1 MLIYDNNKKNKK
13 KGRKMEYILLFLEGI
28 ATFISPCIL
37 PMLPIYILYL
47 TGQKDNSNKKLLL
60 NSIGFFIGFAL
71 LFSILGAVFAGIG
84 KYLSDYSNIINIIFG
99 IIVIIFGLNFI
110 DLIKIPFINK
120 TKKIEIKTNKKGF
133 IQSILFGMIFGLG
146 WTPCLGAF
154 LGSAL
159 MMVANTGNILQGI
172 LMLFVFSLGLGVPFI
187 LSAILIEQLKN
198 TFDIIKKNY
207 KIINIISAVLL
218 IVIGLYMLLQGIL

>member
-1 MLIYDNNKKNKK
+1 
-13 KGRKMEYILLFLEGI
+13 MEYVLLFLEGI

-47 TGQKDNSNKKLLL
+47 TGQEDKDNKKILL
-60 NSIGFFIGFAL
+60 NSIGFFIGFAI

-84 KYLSDYSNIINIIFG
+84 KYLSDYSNIINIVFG
-99 IIVIIFGLNFI
+99 IIIILFGLNFI
-110 DLIKIPFINK
+110 DVIKIPFINK
-120 TKKIEIKTNKKGF
+120 TKKVEVKTNKKGF
-133 IQSILFGMIFGLG
+133 FQSILFGMVFGLG

-172 LMLFVFSLGLGVPFI
+172 TMLLVFSLGLGVPFI
-187 LSAILIEQLKN
+187 LSAVLIEQLKN
-198 TFDIIKKNY
+198 TFNFIKKNY
-207 KIINIISAVLL
+207 KTINIISAALL
-218 IVIGLYMLLQGIL
+218 IIIGLYMLVQGILKTI

>member
-1 MLIYDNNKKNKK
+1 
-13 KGRKMEYILLFLEGI
+13 MEYVLLFLEGI

-47 TGQKDNSNKKLLL
+47 TGQEDKDNKKILL
-60 NSIGFFIGFAL
+60 NSIGFFIGFAI

-84 KYLSDYSNIINIIFG
+84 KYLSDYSNIINIVFG
-99 IIVIIFGLNFI
+99 IIIILFGLNFI
-110 DLIKIPFINK
+110 DVIKIPFINK
-120 TKKIEIKTNKKGF
+120 TKKVELKTNKKGF
-133 IQSILFGMIFGLG
+133 FQSILFGMVFGLG

-172 LMLFVFSLGLGVPFI
+172 TMLLVFSLGLGVPFI
-187 LSAILIEQLKN
+187 LSAVLIEQLKN
-198 TFDIIKKNY
+198 TFNFIKKNY
-207 KIINIISAVLL
+207 KIINIISAALL
-218 IVIGLYMLLQGIL
+218 IIIGLYMLVQGILKTF

>member
-1 MLIYDNNKKNKK
+1 
-13 KGRKMEYILLFLEGI
+13 MEYVLLFLEGI

-47 TGQKDNSNKKLLL
+47 TGQEDKDNKKILL
-60 NSIGFFIGFAL
+60 NSIGFFIGFAI

-84 KYLSDYSNIINIIFG
+84 KYLSDYSNIINIVFG
-99 IIVIIFGLNFI
+99 IIIILFGLNFI
-110 DLIKIPFINK
+110 DVIKIPFINK
-120 TKKIEIKTNKKGF
+120 TKKVEVKTNKKGF
-133 IQSILFGMIFGLG
+133 FQSILFGMVFGLG

-172 LMLFVFSLGLGVPFI
+172 TMLLVFSLGLGVPFI

-198 TFDIIKKNY
+198 TFNFIKRNY
-207 KIINIISAVLL
+207 KIINIISAALL
-218 IVIGLYMLLQGIL
+218 IIIGLYMLVQGILKTI

>member
-1 MLIYDNNKKNKK
+1 
-13 KGRKMEYILLFLEGI
+13 MEYVLLFLEGI

-47 TGQKDNSNKKLLL
+47 TGQEDKDNKKILL
-60 NSIGFFIGFAL
+60 NSIGFFIGFAI

-84 KYLSDYSNIINIIFG
+84 KYLSDYSNIINIVFG
-99 IIVIIFGLNFI
+99 IIIILFGLNFI
-110 DLIKIPFINK
+110 DVIKIPFINK
-120 TKKIEIKTNKKGF
+120 TKKVEVKTNKKGF
-133 IQSILFGMIFGLG
+133 FQSILFGMVFGLG

-172 LMLFVFSLGLGVPFI
+172 TMLLVFSLGLGVPFI

-198 TFDIIKKNY
+198 TFNFIKRNY
-207 KIINIISAVLL
+207 KIINIISAALL
-218 IVIGLYMLLQGIL
+218 IIIGLYMLVQGILKTF

>member
-1 MLIYDNNKKNKK
+1 
-13 KGRKMEYILLFLEGI
+13 MEYILLFLEGI

-47 TGQKDNSNKKLLL
+47 TGQKDKDNKKLLL

-84 KYLSDYSNIINIIFG
+84 KYLSDYSNIINIVFG
-99 IIVIIFGLNFI
+99 IIIILFGLNFI
-110 DLIKIPFINK
+110 DVIKIPFINK
-120 TKKIEIKTNKKGF
+120 TRKIEIKTNQKGF
-133 IQSILFGMIFGLG
+133 AESILFGMIFGLG

-159 MMVANTGNILQGI
+159 MMVSNTGNILQGI
-172 LMLFVFSLGLGVPFI
+172 LMLFVFSLGLGIPFI
-187 LSAILIEQLKN
+187 LSAVLIEQLKN
-198 TFDIIKKNY
+198 TFDFIKKNY
-207 KIINIISAVLL
+207 KTINIISAIFL
-218 IVIGLYMLLQGIL
+218 ILIGLYMLVQGIIKTI

>member
-1 MLIYDNNKKNKK
+1 
-13 KGRKMEYILLFLEGI
+13 MEYFLLFLEGI

-47 TGQKDNSNKKLLL
+47 TGQEDKDNKKILL
-60 NSIGFFIGFAL
+60 NSIGFFIGFAI

-99 IIVIIFGLNFI
+99 IIIILFGLNFI
-110 DLIKIPFINK
+110 DVIKIPFINK
-120 TKKIEIKTNKKGF
+120 TKKVEVKTNKKGF
-133 IQSILFGMIFGLG
+133 FQSILFGMVFGLG

-172 LMLFVFSLGLGVPFI
+172 TMLLVFSLGLGVPFI
-187 LSAILIEQLKN
+187 LSAVLIEQLKN
-198 TFDIIKKNY
+198 TFNFIKKNY
-207 KIINIISAVLL
+207 KTINIISAALL
-218 IVIGLYMLLQGIL
+218 IIIGLYMLVQGILKTI

>member
-1 MLIYDNNKKNKK
+1 
-13 KGRKMEYILLFLEGI
+13 MEYFLLFLEGI

-47 TGQKDNSNKKLLL
+47 TGQEDKDNKKILL
-60 NSIGFFIGFAL
+60 NSIGFFIGFAI

-99 IIVIIFGLNFI
+99 IIIILFGLNFI
-110 DLIKIPFINK
+110 DVIKIPFINK
-120 TKKIEIKTNKKGF
+120 TKKVEVKTNKKGF
-133 IQSILFGMIFGLG
+133 FQSILFGMVFGLG

-172 LMLFVFSLGLGVPFI
+172 TMLLVFSLGLGVPFI
-187 LSAILIEQLKN
+187 LSAVLIEQLKN
-198 TFDIIKKNY
+198 TFNFIKKNY
-207 KIINIISAVLL
+207 KIINIISAALL
-218 IVIGLYMLLQGIL
+218 IIIGLYMLVQGILKTF

>member
-1 MLIYDNNKKNKK
+1 
-13 KGRKMEYILLFLEGI
+13 MEYVLLFLEGI

-47 TGQKDNSNKKLLL
+47 TGQEDKDNKKILL
-60 NSIGFFIGFAL
+60 NSIGFFIGFAI

-84 KYLSDYSNIINIIFG
+84 KYLSDYSNIINIVFG
-99 IIVIIFGLNFI
+99 IIIILFGLNFI
-110 DLIKIPFINK
+110 DVIKIPFINK
-120 TKKIEIKTNKKGF
+120 TKKVEVKTNKKGF
-133 IQSILFGMIFGLG
+133 FQSILFGMVFGLG

-172 LMLFVFSLGLGVPFI
+172 TMLLVFSLGLGVPFI

-198 TFDIIKKNY
+198 TFNFIKKNY
-207 KIINIISAVLL
+207 KTINIISAALL
-218 IVIGLYMLLQGIL
+218 IIIGLYMLVQGILKTI

>member
-1 MLIYDNNKKNKK
+1 
-13 KGRKMEYILLFLEGI
+13 MEYFLLFLEGI

-47 TGQKDNSNKKLLL
+47 TGQEDKDNKKLLL
-60 NSIGFFIGFAL
+60 NSIGFFIGFAI
-71 LFSILGAVFAGIG
+71 LFSVLGAVFAGIG

-99 IIVIIFGLNFI
+99 IIIILFGLNFI
-110 DLIKIPFINK
+110 DVIKIPFINK
-120 TKKIEIKTNKKGF
+120 TKKIEVKTNKKGF
-133 IQSILFGMIFGLG
+133 FQSILFGMVFGLG

-172 LMLFVFSLGLGVPFI
+172 TMLLVFSLGLGVPFI
-187 LSAILIEQLKN
+187 LSAVLIEQLKN
-198 TFDIIKKNY
+198 TFNFIKKNY
-207 KIINIISAVLL
+207 KTINIISAALL
-218 IVIGLYMLLQGIL
+218 IIIGLYMLVQGILKTI

>member
-1 MLIYDNNKKNKK
+1 
-13 KGRKMEYILLFLEGI
+13 MEYVLLFLEGI

-47 TGQKDNSNKKLLL
+47 TGQEDKDNKKLLL
-60 NSIGFFIGFAL
+60 NSIGFFIGFAI
-71 LFSILGAVFAGIG
+71 LFSVLGAVFAGIG

-99 IIVIIFGLNFI
+99 IIIILFGLNFI
-110 DLIKIPFINK
+110 DVIKIPFINK
-120 TKKIEIKTNKKGF
+120 TKKVEVKTNKKGF
-133 IQSILFGMIFGLG
+133 FQSILFGMVFGLG

-172 LMLFVFSLGLGVPFI
+172 TMLLVFSLGLGVPFI
-187 LSAILIEQLKN
+187 LSAVLIEQLKN
-198 TFDIIKKNY
+198 TFNFIKKNY
-207 KIINIISAVLL
+207 KTINIISATLL
-218 IVIGLYMLLQGIL
+218 IIIGLYMLAQGILKTI

>member
-1 MLIYDNNKKNKK
+1 
-13 KGRKMEYILLFLEGI
+13 MEYVLLFLEGI

-47 TGQKDNSNKKLLL
+47 TGQEDKDNKKILL
-60 NSIGFFIGFAL
+60 NSIGFFIGFAI

-99 IIVIIFGLNFI
+99 IIIILFGLNFI
-110 DLIKIPFINK
+110 DVIKIPFINK
-120 TKKIEIKTNKKGF
+120 TKKVEVKTNKKGF
-133 IQSILFGMIFGLG
+133 FQSILFGMVFGLG

-172 LMLFVFSLGLGVPFI
+172 TMLLVFSLGLGVPFI
-187 LSAILIEQLKN
+187 LSAVLIEQLKN
-198 TFDIIKKNY
+198 TFNFIKKNY
-207 KIINIISAVLL
+207 KIINIISAALL
-218 IVIGLYMLLQGIL
+218 IIIGLYMLVQGILKTF

>member
-1 MLIYDNNKKNKK
+1 
-13 KGRKMEYILLFLEGI
+13 MEYVLLFLEGI

-47 TGQKDNSNKKLLL
+47 TGQEDKDNKKILL
-60 NSIGFFIGFAL
+60 NSIGFFIGFAI

-84 KYLSDYSNIINIIFG
+84 KYLSDYSNIINIIFW
-99 IIVIIFGLNFI
+99 IIIILIGLNFI
-110 DLIKIPFINK
+110 DVIKIPFINK
-120 TKKIEIKTNKKGF
+120 TKKVEVKTNKKGF
-133 IQSILFGMIFGLG
+133 FQSILFGMVFGLG

-172 LMLFVFSLGLGVPFI
+172 TMLLVFSLGLGVPFI
-187 LSAILIEQLKN
+187 LSAVLIEQLKN
-198 TFDIIKKNY
+198 TFNFIKKNY
-207 KIINIISAVLL
+207 KTINIISATLL
-218 IVIGLYMLLQGIL
+218 IIIGLYMLAQGILKTI

>member
-1 MLIYDNNKKNKK
+1 
-13 KGRKMEYILLFLEGI
+13 MEYILLFLEGI

-47 TGQKDNSNKKLLL
+47 TGQKDKDNKKILL

-84 KYLSDYSNIINIIFG
+84 KYLSDYSNIINIVFG
-99 IIVIIFGLNFI
+99 IIIILFGLNFI
-110 DLIKIPFINK
+110 DVIKIPFINK
-120 TKKIEIKTNKKGF
+120 TRKIEIKTNQKGF
-133 IQSILFGMIFGLG
+133 AESILFGMIFGLG

-159 MMVANTGNILQGI
+159 MMVSNTGNILQGI
-172 LMLFVFSLGLGVPFI
+172 LMLFVFSLGLGIPFI
-187 LSAILIEQLKN
+187 LSAVLIEQLKN
-198 TFDIIKKNY
+198 TFDFIKKNY
-207 KIINIISAVLL
+207 KTINIISAIFL
-218 IVIGLYMLLQGIL
+218 ILIGLYMLVQGIIKTI

>member
-1 MLIYDNNKKNKK
+1 
-13 KGRKMEYILLFLEGI
+13 MEYVLLFLEGI

-47 TGQKDNSNKKLLL
+47 TGQEDKDNKKLLL
-60 NSIGFFIGFAL
+60 NSIGFFIGFAI
-71 LFSILGAVFAGIG
+71 LFSVLGAVFAGIG

-99 IIVIIFGLNFI
+99 IIIILFGLNFI
-110 DLIKIPFINK
+110 DVIKIPFINK
-120 TKKIEIKTNKKGF
+120 TKKIEVKTNKKGF
-133 IQSILFGMIFGLG
+133 FQSILFGMVFGLG

-172 LMLFVFSLGLGVPFI
+172 TMLLVFSLGLGVPFI
-187 LSAILIEQLKN
+187 LSAVLIEQLKN
-198 TFDIIKKNY
+198 TFNFIKKNY
-207 KIINIISAVLL
+207 KTINIISAALL
-218 IVIGLYMLLQGIL
+218 IIIGLYMLVQGILKTI

>member
-1 MLIYDNNKKNKK
+1 
-13 KGRKMEYILLFLEGI
+13 MEYVLLFLEGI

-47 TGQKDNSNKKLLL
+47 TGQEDKDNKKILL
-60 NSIGFFIGFAL
+60 NSIGFFIGFAI

-99 IIVIIFGLNFI
+99 IIIILFGLNFI
-110 DLIKIPFINK
+110 DVIKIPFINK
-120 TKKIEIKTNKKGF
+120 TKKIEVKTNKKGF
-133 IQSILFGMIFGLG
+133 FQSILFGMVFGLG

-172 LMLFVFSLGLGVPFI
+172 TMLLVFSLGLGVPFI
-187 LSAILIEQLKN
+187 LSAVLIEQLKN
-198 TFDIIKKNY
+198 TFNFIKKNY
-207 KIINIISAVLL
+207 KIINIISAALL
-218 IVIGLYMLLQGIL
+218 IIIGLYMLVQGILKTF

>member
-1 MLIYDNNKKNKK
+1 
-13 KGRKMEYILLFLEGI
+13 MEYVLLFLEGI

-47 TGQKDNSNKKLLL
+47 TGQEDKDNKKILL
-60 NSIGFFIGFAL
+60 NSIGFFIGFAI

-99 IIVIIFGLNFI
+99 IIIILFGLNFI
-110 DLIKIPFINK
+110 DVIKIPFINK
-120 TKKIEIKTNKKGF
+120 TKKVEVKTNKKGF
-133 IQSILFGMIFGLG
+133 FQSILFGMVFGLG

-172 LMLFVFSLGLGVPFI
+172 TMLLVFSLGLGVPFI
-187 LSAILIEQLKN
+187 LSAVLIEQLKN
-198 TFDIIKKNY
+198 TFNFIKKNY
-207 KIINIISAVLL
+207 KTINIISATLL
-218 IVIGLYMLLQGIL
+218 IIIGLYMLVQGILKTI

>member
-1 MLIYDNNKKNKK
+1 
-13 KGRKMEYILLFLEGI
+13 MEYVLLFLEGI

-47 TGQKDNSNKKLLL
+47 TGQEDKDNKKILL
-60 NSIGFFIGFAL
+60 NSIGFFIGFAI

-84 KYLSDYSNIINIIFG
+84 KYLSDYSNIINIVFG
-99 IIVIIFGLNFI
+99 IIIILFGLNFI
-110 DLIKIPFINK
+110 DVIKIPFINK
-120 TKKIEIKTNKKGF
+120 TKKVEVKTNKKGF
-133 IQSILFGMIFGLG
+133 FQSILFGMVFGLG

-172 LMLFVFSLGLGVPFI
+172 TMLLVFSLGLGIPFI
-187 LSAILIEQLKN
+187 LSAVLIEQLKN
-198 TFDIIKKNY
+198 TFNFIKKNY
-207 KIINIISAVLL
+207 KIINIISAALL
-218 IVIGLYMLLQGIL
+218 IIIGLYMLVQGILKTF

>member
-1 MLIYDNNKKNKK
+1 
-13 KGRKMEYILLFLEGI
+13 MEYVLLFLEGI

-47 TGQKDNSNKKLLL
+47 TGQEDKDNKKILL
-60 NSIGFFIGFAL
+60 NSIGFFIGFAI

-84 KYLSDYSNIINIIFG
+84 KYLSDYSNIINIVFG
-99 IIVIIFGLNFI
+99 IIIILFGLNFI
-110 DLIKIPFINK
+110 DVIKIPFINK
-120 TKKIEIKTNKKGF
+120 TKKVEVKTNKKGF
-133 IQSILFGMIFGLG
+133 FQSILFGMVFGLG

-172 LMLFVFSLGLGVPFI
+172 TMLLVFSLGLGIPFI
-187 LSAILIEQLKN
+187 LSAVLIEQLKN
-198 TFDIIKKNY
+198 TFNFIKKNY
-207 KIINIISAVLL
+207 KTINIISAALL
-218 IVIGLYMLLQGIL
+218 IIIGLYMLVQGILKTI

>member
-1 MLIYDNNKKNKK
+1 
-13 KGRKMEYILLFLEGI
+13 MEYVLLFLEGI

-47 TGQKDNSNKKLLL
+47 TGQEDKDNKKILL
-60 NSIGFFIGFAL
+60 NSIGFFIGFAF

-99 IIVIIFGLNFI
+99 IIIILFGLNFI
-110 DLIKIPFINK
+110 DVIKIPFINK
-120 TKKIEIKTNKKGF
+120 TKKVEVKTNKKGF
-133 IQSILFGMIFGLG
+133 YQSILFGMVFGLG

-172 LMLFVFSLGLGVPFI
+172 TMLLVFSLGLGVPFI
-187 LSAILIEQLKN
+187 LSAVLIEQLKN
-198 TFDIIKKNY
+198 TFNFIKKNY
-207 KIINIISAVLL
+207 KIINIISAALL
-218 IVIGLYMLLQGIL
+218 IIIGLYMLVQGILKTF

>member
-1 MLIYDNNKKNKK
+1 
-13 KGRKMEYILLFLEGI
+13 MEYFLLFLEGI

-47 TGQKDNSNKKLLL
+47 TGQEDKDNKKLLL
-60 NSIGFFIGFAL
+60 NSIGFFIGFAI
-71 LFSILGAVFAGIG
+71 LFSVLGAVFAGIG

-99 IIVIIFGLNFI
+99 IIIILFGLNFI
-110 DLIKIPFINK
+110 DVIKIPFINK
-120 TKKIEIKTNKKGF
+120 TKKIELKTTKKGF
-133 IQSILFGMIFGLG
+133 FQSILFGMVFGLG

-172 LMLFVFSLGLGVPFI
+172 TMLLVFSLGLGVPFI
-187 LSAILIEQLKN
+187 LSAVLIEQLKN
-198 TFDIIKKNY
+198 TFNFIKKNY
-207 KIINIISAVLL
+207 KTINIISAALL
-218 IVIGLYMLLQGIL
+218 IIIGLYMLVQGILKTI

>member
-1 MLIYDNNKKNKK
+1 
-13 KGRKMEYILLFLEGI
+13 MEYFLLFLEGI

-47 TGQKDNSNKKLLL
+47 TGQEDKDNKKILL
-60 NSIGFFIGFAL
+60 NSIGFFIGFAI

-99 IIVIIFGLNFI
+99 IIIILFGLNFI
-110 DLIKIPFINK
+110 DVIKIPFINK
-120 TKKIEIKTNKKGF
+120 TKKVEVKTNKKGF
-133 IQSILFGMIFGLG
+133 FQSILFGMVFGLG

-172 LMLFVFSLGLGVPFI
+172 TMLLVFSLGLGVPFI

-198 TFDIIKKNY
+198 TFNFIKKNY
-207 KIINIISAVLL
+207 KTINIISAALL
-218 IVIGLYMLLQGIL
+218 IIIGLYMLVQGILKTI

>member
-1 MLIYDNNKKNKK
+1 
-13 KGRKMEYILLFLEGI
+13 MEYVLLFLEGI

-47 TGQKDNSNKKLLL
+47 TGQEDKDNKKILL
-60 NSIGFFIGFAL
+60 NSIGFFIGFAF

-99 IIVIIFGLNFI
+99 IIIILFGLNFI
-110 DLIKIPFINK
+110 DVIKIPFINK
-120 TKKIEIKTNKKGF
+120 TKKVEVKTNKKGF
-133 IQSILFGMIFGLG
+133 FQSILFGMVFGLG

-172 LMLFVFSLGLGVPFI
+172 TMLLVFSLGLGVPFI
-187 LSAILIEQLKN
+187 LSAVLIEQLKN
-198 TFDIIKKNY
+198 TFNFIKKNY
-207 KIINIISAVLL
+207 KIINIISAALL
-218 IVIGLYMLLQGIL
+218 IIIGLYMLVQGILKTF

>member
-1 MLIYDNNKKNKK
+1 
-13 KGRKMEYILLFLEGI
+13 MEYVLLFLEGI

-47 TGQKDNSNKKLLL
+47 TGQEDKDNKKLLL
-60 NSIGFFIGFAL
+60 NSIGFFIGFAI

-84 KYLSDYSNIINIIFG
+84 KYLSDYSNIINIVFG
-99 IIVIIFGLNFI
+99 IIIILFGLNFI
-110 DLIKIPFINK
+110 DVIKIPFINK
-120 TKKIEIKTNKKGF
+120 TKKVEVKTNKKGF
-133 IQSILFGMIFGLG
+133 FQSILFGMVFGLG

-172 LMLFVFSLGLGVPFI
+172 TMLLVFSLGLGVPFI
-187 LSAILIEQLKN
+187 LSAVLIEQLKN
-198 TFDIIKKNY
+198 TFNFIKKNY
-207 KIINIISAVLL
+207 KTINIISAALL
-218 IVIGLYMLLQGIL
+218 IIIGLYMLVQGILKTI

>member
-1 MLIYDNNKKNKK
+1 
-13 KGRKMEYILLFLEGI
+13 MEYFLLFLEGI

-47 TGQKDNSNKKLLL
+47 TGQEDKDNKKILL
-60 NSIGFFIGFAL
+60 NSIGFFIGFAI

-99 IIVIIFGLNFI
+99 IIIILFGLNFI
-110 DLIKIPFINK
+110 DVIKIPFINK
-120 TKKIEIKTNKKGF
+120 TKKVEVKTNKKGF
-133 IQSILFGMIFGLG
+133 FQSILFGMVFGLG

-172 LMLFVFSLGLGVPFI
+172 TMLLVFSLGLGVPFI
-187 LSAILIEQLKN
+187 LSAVLIEQLKN
-198 TFDIIKKNY
+198 TFNFIKKNY
-207 KIINIISAVLL
+207 KIINIISAALL
-218 IVIGLYMLLQGIL
+218 IIIGLYMLVQGLLKTF